1 MLSKYL
7 DLIPDDFT
15 EDEASLFV
23 HGVTMYLRGW
33 FPMFDSDRDV
43 LEWVQGEQRA
53 IVPLDDRFNVS
64 RSLRTKI
71 RRNVFEITTDR
82 CFERVIRE
90 CGVLTST
97 RDETWLHEDIVTL
110 FKLYHR
116 AGMAHSIEAWV
127 RDAHGERVLVGGLYG
142 VALGRIFCGESMFSR
157 PELGGTDASKV
168 CLAFLVNH
176 LRERDFVLLDAQ
188 LNNEHMQQ
196 FGTYDMPREQYVRLL
211 RTHAK
216 ELVSWDAPPA

>member
-7 DLIPDDFT
+7 DLIPEDFT

-33 FPMFDSDRDV
+33 FPMFDPERDV
-43 LEWVQGEQRA
+43 LEWVQGERRA

-64 RSLRTKI
+64 RSLRAKV
-71 RRNVFEITTDR
+71 RRNAFEISFDH

-90 CGVLTST
+90 CGVLTSQ
-97 RDETWLHEDIVTL
+97 RDETWLHEDIVRL
-110 FKLYHR
+110 FMLYHR
-116 AGMAHSIEAWV
+116 AGMAHSVEAWT
-127 RDAHGERVLVGGLYG
+127 RDSAGNRVLVGGLYG

-157 PELGGTDASKV
+157 PDLGGTDASKV
-168 CLAFLVNH
+168 CLVHLVEH
-176 LRERDFVLLDAQ
+176 LRARDFALLDAQ
-188 LNNEHMQQ
+188 LNNEHMQR
-196 FGTYDMPREQYVRLL
+196 FGTYDMPREEYVRLL

-216 ELVSWDAPPA
+216 ELVAWDAPCE